1 MINNKAEAYKRQ
13 QILTATPEAL
23 TLMLYNGCL
32 KFMQEGLEA
41 LNKKDYEQTN
51 TSLQKAEAIIS
62 EFRITLNMNYEIS
75 HQLLPLYDYVY
86 NLLVEANMK
95 SNPDKIVEAQ
105 GIIRELRDAWAQAMK
120 KARAEKAQDN
130 PDAQRG
136 YSRGYGN

>member
-41 LNKKDYEQTN
+41 LNRKDYEQTN

-86 NLLVEANMK
+86 NSLVEANIK

>member
-1 MINNKAEAYKRQ
+1 MINNKADAYKRQ

-41 LNKKDYEQTN
+41 MEKKDFEQTN
-51 TSLQKAEAIIS
+51 TSLQKAQAIIS
-62 EFRITLNMNYEIS
+62 EFRMTLNMQYEIS

-86 NLLVEANMK
+86 SRLVEANMK
-95 SNPDKIVEAQ
+95 SDPEKIVESQ

-120 KARAEKAQDN
+120 KARAERAQGQ
-130 PDAQRG
+130 AQPERA
-136 YSRGYGN
+136 